1 MPSHYNNGK
10 MSGEKKNGNG
20 NGAKKNVTKKGGG
33 KGTKEMKDKMSKL
46 RAMRGKK

>member
-10 MSGEKKNGNG
+10 MSGAKKNGNG
-20 NGAKKNVTKKGGG
+20 NGAKKNGAKKSG
-33 KGTKEMKDKMSKL
+33 KGSASMKAKMSKL